1 MQISSDRYYRSP
13 TENNKEEEERNRSKL
28 HEQNNTKMEDLDKM
42 IRQVETADEEFRHE
56 ESWRLFNEITGRRT
70 AKKGIIKV
78 KDKEDRI
85 NKWYTHFKELLG
97 NEHTVEGELDTISPI
112 L

>member
-1 MQISSDRYYRSP
+1 M
-13 TENNKEEEERNRSKL
+13 
-28 HEQNNTKMEDLDKM
+28 
-42 IRQVETADEEFRHE
+42 
-56 ESWRLFNEITGRRT
+56 FNEITGRRT

-85 NKWYTHFKELLG
+85 NKWYTHFKELLK
-97 NEHTVEGELDTISPI
+97 NERTVEGELDTISPI